1 MSELIKTSRPNIRV
15 SLLVTASAMAILGFG
30 CCSASASNADD
41 RPTVWIELGGAWAH
55 LSAGEEKFAPPF
67 VLRTPRPTPETI
79 DPLSVGH
86 PPRSSFDKEGKITF
100 EPNGSNWVFSA
111 GVRYGRSN
119 ADKHLRQQ
127 SPFLTQPLNAK
138 TVARFPYNF
147 APFFRN
153 ALQFIDTAQKNEET
167 HAVVDFQAGKDVG
180 LGMFDSNTTSVFSV
194 GVRFAQ
200 FTSRTN
206 VAFKSDPDAHV
217 KYFQYQSLHIPVG
230 GVYHSYQAMAQAR
243 RSFLGVGPSLSWN
256 ASTPLMGTPN
266 DAEITIDWGASA
278 AVLFGR
284 QKARVHHQTTAHYHF
299 CRYSAYN
306 PPSTLYHIAP
316 PDKERSR
323 SVVVPNIGG
332 FAGFSFSYATGKV
345 SLGYRADFFFGAMDG
360 GFDTHKSENRGF
372 YGPFATISLG
382 LGG

>member
-1 MSELIKTSRPNIRV
+1 MSELIKTNPANVRV
-15 SLLVTASAMAILGFG
+15 NLLVTASAMAILGLG
-30 CCSASASNADD
+30 CSGALAGDADD
-41 RPTVWIELGGAWAH
+41 RPTVWIELGGALAH

-67 VLRTPRPTPETI
+67 VLRTPRPSPENI

-100 EPNGSNWVFSA
+100 EPKSSDWVFSV

-119 ADKHLRQQ
+119 ADQHLRQQ
-127 SPFLTQPLNAK
+127 SPYLTQPLNAK

-153 ALQFIDTAQKNEET
+153 ALQFIDTTQKNEET

-180 LGMFDSNTTSVFSV
+180 LGMFGNNVTSVFSL

-230 GVYHSYQAMAQAR
+230 GVYHSYQATAQAR

-256 ASTPLMGTPN
+256 ASTPLMGTPK
-266 DAEITIDWGASA
+266 DSEITLDWGANA
-278 AVLFGR
+278 ALLFGR
-284 QKARVHHQTTAHYHF
+284 QKARVHHQTIAHYHYG
-299 CRYSAYN
+299 RYSAYN
-306 PPSTLYHIAP
+306 PPSTPYHMTP

-323 SVVVPNIGG
+323 SVAVPNFGG
-332 FAGFSFSYATGKV
+332 FAGLSFSYGTGKV
-345 SLGYRADFFFGAMDG
+345 SLGYRADFFLGAMDG
-360 GFDTHKSENRGF
+360 GLDTHKSKNRGY
-372 YGPFATISLG
+372 YGPFATISIG